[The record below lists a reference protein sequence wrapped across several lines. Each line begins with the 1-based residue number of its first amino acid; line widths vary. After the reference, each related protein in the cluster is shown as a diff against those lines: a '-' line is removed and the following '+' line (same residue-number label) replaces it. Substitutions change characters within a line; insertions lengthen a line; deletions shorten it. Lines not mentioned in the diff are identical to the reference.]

1 MSAIEFAKSRNCGA
15 LAALGIVRERGA
27 NQLGLRP
34 ALMRRQLPDGD
45 GEIRVQIN
53 GGLRHLPYMVPYARN
68 FITCVRVCVKTPLS
82 NRFLAVAARRVLLLA
97 LESKPSRAREQ
108 AVPEAIG

>member
-34 ALMRRQLPDGD
+34 ALIRSQLPDSD
-45 GEIRVQIN
+45 REIRVQMN
-53 GGLRHLPYMVPYARN
+53 CRLGHLPYMVPYTICPLRN
-68 FITCVRVCVKTPLS
+68 RRGSVLLATPNLG
-82 NRFLAVAARRVLLLA
+82 AARQ
-97 LESKPSRAREQ
+97 P
-108 AVPEAIG
+108 AVPEAIE